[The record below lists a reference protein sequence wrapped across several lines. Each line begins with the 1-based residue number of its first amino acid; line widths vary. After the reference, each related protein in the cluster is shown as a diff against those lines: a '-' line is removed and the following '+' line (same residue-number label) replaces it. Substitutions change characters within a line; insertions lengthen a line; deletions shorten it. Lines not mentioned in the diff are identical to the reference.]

1 MALLAYCSMGL
12 FGQGSAELRGI
23 IKGSQGT
30 ALAGVKLRLQDAAK
44 SWERQT
50 ESDSEGRYSFA
61 GLAAGVYDLEANATG
76 YQAARYDSLAI
87 ATAATLTLDLDLST
101 SNETIFR
108 AEGSAAP
115 PLLEATKTSTGT
127 VIRRGFVE
135 NLPLNGRSF
144 QSLLEMTPGIVL
156 TKAGTVSGGQFS
168 ANGMRSNANNFLVDG
183 VAGNVAASSVATFS
197 QQAAGT
203 LPALTV
209 LGGTNSL
216 ATLDSLEEFR
226 VETSS
231 FAPEY
236 GRSPGAQV
244 IVTTRSGT
252 NQFRGAL
259 WHELRNEKL
268 DANDWFLNAAGRGRS
283 PFRLNQFG
291 GNVGGPI
298 WKDRS
303 FFFATYEGLRLRIPQ
318 FQRSLV
324 PSDSARQ
331 RAQGAIRS
339 LLDAFPR
346 ANVPSPFANPDE
358 AAFETAYSDPA
369 ESNIWSL
376 RGDHRFSTKASVFVR
391 YQRSPTDRLSRAF
404 ANQITT
410 TFINTETLTGGSTW
424 SFTPRLLLESRF
436 NYSSSRAGFE
446 WDAGAINGAVKP
458 DDALLFPA
466 NAPRERASAG
476 FFLGVP
482 TGVYSSPNLTQGK
495 SIGNGQRQWNLVET
509 LVWNRGSHQWKLGAD
524 LRWLRPLADFREFGI
539 SYNFGSITNAINLQ
553 RATVTV
559 QALAPRARMS
569 FPSYG
574 FFAQDNWRV
583 NGKLT
588 INYGFRW
595 EWVPAPQ
602 GSERPIYGADQVAD
616 PLTLQVVPANNGIW
630 RTRKNN
636 IAPRLGVA
644 WKIQNNLVLRAGG
657 GLFHDLGTGQAVRG
671 FNSWPYNSVRTT
683 ANAPFPPPAEAL
695 APLPFNTS
703 APYSAEFFLMDP
715 DFQQPFAGHWNF
727 GLEKEFSGWG
737 ALDVRYVGT
746 SGRRLLFNELL
757 RNRPATTVGGVAL
770 PATTVVNPALFGT
783 GSNVNLLRNRASSD
797 YNALQAQFRRN
808 AGNARMQI
816 SYTYGKALDNFSDES
831 TVGAAVSRLDRN
843 LDRSVAD
850 FDVRHNFVAAVSWT
864 SRANPSARLWPKLLG
879 GWGLDLFQ
887 RMRSGTPVNLSSGT
901 DPLNL
906 GILSVV
912 RPDVVAGQ
920 PLYLDDPRAPG
931 GRRFNAAAFAT
942 PAAGRQG
949 TLGRNVMRSFHMLQ
963 TDLGV
968 RRDFRLRERLRLEWR
983 GDFFNLFNQANFGD
997 PNGTLAGGNTVN
1009 PSFGLSSTMLSRSL
1023 STGAGGL
1030 NSLFQVGGPRSIQFS
1045 LKVAF

>member
-1 MALLAYCSMGL
+1 ML
-12 FGQGSAELRGI
+12 FGQGTGELRGVVRGP
-23 IKGSQGT
+23 KGE
-30 ALAGVKLRLQDAAK
+30 ALGGATIRLQNGAK
-44 SWERQT
+44 GWERQAR
-50 ESDSEGRYSFA
+50 SDEGGRYAFA
-61 GLAAGVYDLEANATG
+61 GLEVGIYAIEASASGHLAAKIENLEV
-76 YQAARYDSLAI
+76 
-87 ATAATLTLDLDLST
+87 ATAASIALDFDLNLASEAVFRT
-101 SNETIFR
+101 ET
-108 AEGSAAP
+108 SAAP
-115 PLLEATKTSTGT
+115 PLLEAGKTSTGT

-156 TKAGTVSGGQFS
+156 TRAGTVSGGQFS
-168 ANGMRSNANNFLVDG
+168 ANGMRSNANNFTIDG
-183 VAGNVAASSVATFS
+183 VAGNVGASTAATFS

-244 IVTTRSGT
+244 ILTTRSGT

-268 DANDWFLNAAGRGRS
+268 DANDWFVNAAGRGRS

-291 GNVGGPI
+291 GNVGGPV

-303 FFFATYEGLRLRIPQ
+303 FFFASYEGLRLRIPQ

-324 PSDSARQ
+324 PSESARQ
-331 RAQGAIRS
+331 RAQGAIRT

-346 ANVPSPFANPDE
+346 PNVASPFANPDE
-358 AAFETAYSDPA
+358 GAFEAAYSDPA
-369 ESNIWSL
+369 ESNIVNL
-376 RGDHRFSTKASVFVR
+376 RGDHRFSTKASVFAR

-404 ANQITT
+404 ANQVTT
-410 TFINTETLTGGSTW
+410 TFLNTETWTAGSTVA
-424 SFTPRLLLESRF
+424 FTPGVLLESRF
-436 NYSSSRAGFE
+436 NYSSSGAGFN

-466 NAPRERASAG
+466 NISRERASAG
-476 FFLGVP
+476 VFLGVP
-482 TGVYSSPNLTQGK
+482 SGVYSSPNLTQGR
-495 SIGNGQRQWNLVET
+495 SIGNGQRQWNLVES
-509 LVWNRGSHQWKLGAD
+509 LIWNRGGHQWKFGAD

-553 RATVTV
+553 RATVTM
-559 QALAPRARMS
+559 QALAPRARIN

-588 INYGFRW
+588 VNYGFRW
-595 EWVPAPQ
+595 EWVPAPS
-602 GSERPIYGADQVAD
+602 GDERTIYGADQVDD
-616 PLTLQVVPANNGIW
+616 PLTMQVVPATNGIW

-644 WKIQNNLVLRAGG
+644 WKMQPSLVLRAGG

-671 FNSWPYNSVRTT
+671 FNSWPFNSVRTT
-683 ANAPFPPPAEAL
+683 ANAPFPPPGEAL
-695 APLPFNTS
+695 TPLPFSTS
-703 APYSAEFFLMDP
+703 APYSSEFFLMDP
-715 DFQQPFAGHWNF
+715 ELRQPFAGHWNF
-727 GLEKEFSGWG
+727 GLEKEFGGWG

-746 SGRRLLFNELL
+746 SGRRLLYTELL
-757 RNRPATTVGGVAL
+757 RNRPGATLGGVAL
-770 PATTVVNPALFGT
+770 QATTVVNPAVFGT
-783 GSNVNLLRNRASSD
+783 GSNVNVVRNRASSD

-808 AGNARMQI
+808 AGRARMQV
-816 SYTYGKALDNFSDES
+816 SYTYGKALDNFSDE
-831 TVGAAVSRLDRN
+831 TTPGAAVARLDRE
-843 LDRSVAD
+843 LDRGAAD
-850 FDVRHNFVAAVSWT
+850 FDVRHNFVAAASW
-864 SRANPSARLWPKLLG
+864 NPAAPLWPRLLG
-879 GWGLDLFQ
+879 GWGIDVFQ
-887 RMRSGTPVNLSSGT
+887 RLRTATPVNLVSGT

-906 GILSVV
+906 GITSIV
-912 RPDVVAGQ
+912 RPDLVAGQ
-920 PLYLDDPRAPG
+920 ALYLDDAGAPG
-931 GRRFNAAAFAT
+931 GKRFNPAAFT
-942 PAAGRQG
+942 LPAAGRQG
-949 TLGRNVMRSFHMLQ
+949 SLGRNVLRGFGMAQ

-968 RRDFRLRERLRLEWR
+968 RREFPLRERLRLELR
-983 GDFFNLFNQANFGD
+983 GDFFNLFNHPNFGD
-997 PNGTLAGGNTVN
+997 PNGTLQGGSTVN
-1009 PSFGLSSTMLSRSL
+1009 PLFGLSSAMLGRTL
-1023 STGAGGL
+1023 SMGSGGL
-1030 NSLFQVGGPRSIQFS
+1030 SPLFQIGGPRSIQFS
-1045 LKVAF
+1045 MKVAF